1 MLSKLKSKSLVIIST
16 TVVTIAIIGSAYL
29 FLNKNKKEIEKLEND
44 DDEEEEVPSSR
55 KDLLLELS
63 TRDSLPQHIER
74 EIKKEQRRK
83 NKMKDLA
90 MKSPMYDNVRLMVS
104 DLCMI
109 GILTK

>member
-1 MLSKLKSKSLVIIST
+1 MLSKLKSKSLVLIST
-16 TVVTIAIIGSAYL
+16 TVVTIAIIRSAYL
-29 FLNKNKKEIEKLEND
+29 FLNRKKKDIEKLEND
-44 DDEEEEVPSSR
+44 DEEEVQSAR

>member
-1 MLSKLKSKSLVIIST
+1 MLSKLKSKSLVLIST
-16 TVVTIAIIGSAYL
+16 TVVTIAIIRSAYL
-29 FLNKNKKEIEKLEND
+29 FLNRKKKDIEKLEND
-44 DDEEEEVPSSR
+44 DEEDVQSAR